1 MTKSEKRGKQK
12 LAKRATNGDIVLSKS
27 DKSTEITIS
36 SMESCIQQG
45 EIIVSKD
52 TPSNWNEV
60 QKTIKVTVCHSIALT
75 KAFNMI
81 KREKQRM
88 KKASEQSYIGASK
101 NHHHRIGFLETKLK
115 RNNDKPLEVV
125 RREEIQALQEEWL
138 DKITSTTD
146 PPRLPQASSQN

>member
-12 LAKRATNGDIVLSKS
+12 LTKRATNGDIVLSKS

-45 EIIVSKD
+45 EIHVSKD

-88 KKASEQSYIGASK
+88 KKA
-101 NHHHRIGFLETKLK
+101 
-115 RNNDKPLEVV
+115 
-125 RREEIQALQEEWL
+125 
-138 DKITSTTD
+138 
-146 PPRLPQASSQN
+146 